1 MPQPTNPYAS
11 PSAEANPPSSGKT
24 LRQTSLLL
32 VFVIVCIDL
41 LGFGLVLP
49 LLPIYGEKLAANL
62 PKGQVGMI
70 VGGLMLSFP
79 LMQFLFSPIW
89 GRLSDHLGRRPVLLL
104 SLAGSCL
111 FYVGFG
117 VASLLESLTWMFVS
131 RIGAGIAAA
140 TIPTAQ
146 AYIADVTPPEKRA
159 RGMAMIG
166 AAFGLGFTLGPL
178 IGAAAIFFSRDQSA
192 ISPWP
197 GFAAAILSGV
207 ALLVAALELP
217 ESLRA
222 DEIPGARRH
231 FDLAALRDILSV
243 PSLGLLLVTSFV
255 AVFSLANFES
265 TLSFTIRE
273 EIRHVAGKAAGGAA
287 NAMPEWI
294 VEMRLMLVFAYIG
307 VIQCLVQG
315 ILVRRLA
322 NHWKEAMLATVG
334 SVLSIGGF
342 VMLAVLEGGARGGIG
357 WLMVATA
364 VEVSGIAF
372 VFPAISALV
381 SRRSDP
387 AKQGGILG
395 AGESV
400 GSIARIAGFGA
411 GVPLY
416 FLDHR
421 LPFETA
427 AVLMASALVLI
438 LIAVRI
444 GRDWSERG

>member
-1 MPQPTNPYAS
+1 MPEPTNPYRS
-11 PSAEANPPSSGKT
+11 PSAEAVSPRSGKGAHK
-24 LRQTSLLL
+24 TSLLL
-32 VFVIVCIDL
+32 VFAIVCIDL

-49 LLPIYGEKLAANL
+49 LLPIYGEKLAAGL
-62 PKGQVGMI
+62 PKAQVGMI
-70 VGGLMLSFP
+70 VGMLMLSFP
-79 LMQFLFSPIW
+79 LMQFIFSPLW
-89 GRLSDHLGRRPVLLL
+89 GRLSDRLGRRPVLLM
-104 SLAGSCL
+104 SLAGSMF
-111 FYVGFG
+111 FYACFG
-117 VASLLESLTWMFVS
+117 LASLLQSLTWMFVS

-178 IGAAAIFFSRDQSA
+178 IGALAIFLSRDQSA
-192 ISPWP
+192 VSPWP
-197 GFAAAILSGV
+197 GFAAAILSGM
-207 ALLVAALELP
+207 ALLVAFFKLP
-217 ESLRA
+217 ESLRT
-222 DEIPGARRH
+222 DEIPETRRH
-231 FDLAALRDILSV
+231 FDLAALRDILAIPSV
-243 PSLGLLLVTSFV
+243 GLLLVTSFA

-273 EIRHVAGKAAGGAA
+273 EIRHVA
-287 NAMPEWI
+287 NAMPDWK
-294 VEMRLMLVFAYIG
+294 VQMRLMLVFAYIG

-315 ILVRRLA
+315 VLVRRLA
-322 NHWKEAMLATVG
+322 NHLKESVLATIG
-334 SVLSIGGF
+334 SLLSIGGF
-342 VMLAVLEGGARGGIG
+342 VLLAILGGGTRGGVG

-372 VFPAISALV
+372 VFPAISSLV

-416 FLDHR
+416 FHDHR

-427 AVLMASALVLI
+427 AVLMVVALVLI
-438 LIAVRI
+438 LIAVRM
-444 GRDWSERG
+444 GGDWRER

>member
-1 MPQPTNPYAS
+1 MPEPTNPYRS
-11 PSAEANPPSSGKT
+11 PSAEAVSPQFGHAPRK
-24 LRQTSLLL
+24 TSLLL

-49 LLPIYGEKLAANL
+49 LLPIYGEKLAAGL
-62 PKGQVGMI
+62 PKAQVGMI
-70 VGGLMLSFP
+70 VGMLMLSFP
-79 LMQFLFSPIW
+79 LMQFIFSPLW
-89 GRLSDHLGRRPVLLL
+89 GRLSDRLGRRPVLLL
-104 SLAGSCL
+104 SLAGSMF
-111 FYVGFG
+111 FYACFG
-117 VASLLESLTWMFVS
+117 VASLLQSLTWMFLS

-178 IGAAAIFFSRDQSA
+178 IGASAIFLSRDQSA
-192 ISPWP
+192 VSPWP
-197 GFAAAILSGV
+197 GFAAAILSGM
-207 ALLVAALELP
+207 ALLVAFFKLP
-217 ESLRA
+217 ESLRT
-222 DEIPGARRH
+222 DEIPETRRH
-231 FDLAALRDILSV
+231 FDLGALRDILAIPSV
-243 PSLGLLLVTSFV
+243 GLLLVTSFA

-273 EIRHVAGKAAGGAA
+273 EIRHVAED
-287 NAMPEWI
+287 MPDWK
-294 VEMRLMLVFAYIG
+294 VQMRLMLVFAYIG

-315 ILVRRLA
+315 LLVRRLA
-322 NHWKEAMLATVG
+322 NHWKESVLATVG
-334 SVLSIGGF
+334 SFLSIGGF
-342 VMLAVLEGGARGGIG
+342 VMLAILGGGTRGGVG

-372 VFPAISALV
+372 VFPAISSLI

-427 AVLMASALVLI
+427 AVLMAVALALI
-438 LIAVRI
+438 LMAVRM
-444 GRDWSERG
+444 GEDWREK

>member
-1 MPQPTNPYAS
+1 MPEPTNPYRS
-11 PSAEANPPSSGKT
+11 SSAEAISPRSGEGPRK
-24 LRQTSLLL
+24 TSLLL
-32 VFVIVCIDL
+32 VFAIVCIDL

-49 LLPIYGEKLAANL
+49 LLPIYGEKLATGL
-62 PKGQVGMI
+62 PKAQVGMI
-70 VGGLMLSFP
+70 VGMLMLSFP
-79 LMQFLFSPIW
+79 LMQFIFSPLW
-89 GRLSDHLGRRPVLLL
+89 GRLSDRLGRRPVLLM
-104 SLAGSCL
+104 SLAGSMF
-111 FYVGFG
+111 FYACFG
-117 VASLLESLTWMFVS
+117 LASLLQSLTWMFLS

-178 IGAAAIFFSRDQSA
+178 IGASAIFLSRDQSA
-192 ISPWP
+192 VSPWP
-197 GFAAAILSGV
+197 GFAAAILSGMALAV
-207 ALLVAALELP
+207 AFFKLP
-217 ESLRA
+217 ESLRT
-222 DEIPGARRH
+222 DEIPETRRH
-231 FDLAALRDILSV
+231 FDLGALRDILAV
-243 PSLGLLLVTSFV
+243 PSLGLLLVTSFA

-273 EIRHVAGKAAGGAA
+273 EIRHVAQ
-287 NAMPEWI
+287 AMPDWM
-294 VEMRLMLVFAYIG
+294 VQMRLMLVFAYIG

-315 ILVRRLA
+315 VLVRRLA
-322 NHWKEAMLATVG
+322 NHLKESVLATIG
-334 SVLSIGGF
+334 SLLSIGGF
-342 VMLAVLEGGARGGIG
+342 VMLAILGGGTRGGVG

-372 VFPAISALV
+372 VFPAISSLI

-416 FLDHR
+416 FHDHR

-427 AVLMASALVLI
+427 AVLMAVALVLI
-438 LIAVRI
+438 LIAVRM
-444 GRDWSERG
+444 GQDWREG

>member
-1 MPQPTNPYAS
+1 MPQATNPYQP
-11 PSAEANPPSSGKT
+11 PSAEAVSPPSGKAP
-24 LRQTSLLL
+24 RRTSLLL
-32 VFVIVCIDL
+32 VFAIVCIDL

-49 LLPIYGEKLAANL
+49 LLPIYGEKLAAGL

-70 VGGLMLSFP
+70 VGMLMLSFP
-79 LMQFLFSPIW
+79 LMQFLFSPLW
-89 GRLSDHLGRRPVLLL
+89 GRLSDRLGRRPVLLM
-104 SLAGSCL
+104 SLAGSAL
-111 FYVGFG
+111 FYACFG
-117 VASLLESLTWMFVS
+117 LASLLQNLTWMFLS

-178 IGAAAIFFSRDQSA
+178 IGAAAIFLSRDQSA
-192 ISPWP
+192 VSPWP
-197 GFAAAILSGV
+197 GFAAAILSGT
-207 ALLVAALELP
+207 ALLVAWFKLP
-217 ESLRA
+217 ESLRS
-222 DEIPGARRH
+222 DEIPEARRH
-231 FDLAALRDILSV
+231 FDLGALRDILAV
-243 PSLGLLLVTSFV
+243 PSLGLLLATSFA

-273 EIRHVAGKAAGGAA
+273 EIQHAKP
-287 NAMPEWI
+287 MPDWM
-294 VEMRLMLVFAYIG
+294 VQMRLMLVFAYIG

-315 ILVRRLA
+315 VLVRRLA
-322 NHWKEAMLATVG
+322 NHLKESVLATIG
-334 SVLSIGGF
+334 SLLSIGGF

-357 WLMVATA
+357 WLMAATA

-372 VFPAISALV
+372 VFPAISSLI

-416 FLDHR
+416 FLHR
-421 LPFETA
+421 SLPFETA
-427 AVLMASALVLI
+427 AVLMAVALALI
-438 LIAVRI
+438 LVAVRI
-444 GRDWSERG
+444 GRDWRES

>member
-1 MPQPTNPYAS
+1 
-11 PSAEANPPSSGKT
+11 
-24 LRQTSLLL
+24 
-32 VFVIVCIDL
+32 
-41 LGFGLVLP
+41 
-49 LLPIYGEKLAANL
+49 
-62 PKGQVGMI
+62 
-70 VGGLMLSFP
+70 
-79 LMQFLFSPIW
+79 MQFIFSPLW
-89 GRLSDHLGRRPVLLL
+89 GRLSDRLGRRPVLLM
-104 SLAGSCL
+104 SLAGSTF
-111 FYVGFG
+111 FYACFG
-117 VASLLESLTWMFVS
+117 VASLLESLTWMFLS

-178 IGAAAIFFSRDQSA
+178 IGAAAIFLSRDQSGV
-192 ISPWP
+192 SPWP
-197 GFAAAILSGV
+197 GFAAAILSGT
-207 ALLVAALELP
+207 ALLVAWFKLP

-222 DEIPGARRH
+222 DELPETRRH
-231 FDLAALRDILSV
+231 FDLGALRDILAIPSV
-243 PSLGLLLVTSFV
+243 GLLLLTSFA

-273 EIRHVAGKAAGGAA
+273 EIKHVA
-287 NAMPEWI
+287 NAMPDWM
-294 VEMRLMLVFAYIG
+294 VQMRLMLVFAYIG

-315 ILVRRLA
+315 VLVRRLA
-322 NHWKEAMLATVG
+322 NHWKEAVLATVG
-334 SVLSIGGF
+334 SLLSIGGF
-342 VMLAVLEGGARGGIG
+342 VMLAVLEGGSRGGVG

-372 VFPAISALV
+372 LFPAISSLI

-416 FLDHR
+416 FLNRR

-427 AVLMASALVLI
+427 AVLMAVALVLI
-438 LIAVRI
+438 LIAVRM
-444 GRDWSERG
+444 GGDWSER